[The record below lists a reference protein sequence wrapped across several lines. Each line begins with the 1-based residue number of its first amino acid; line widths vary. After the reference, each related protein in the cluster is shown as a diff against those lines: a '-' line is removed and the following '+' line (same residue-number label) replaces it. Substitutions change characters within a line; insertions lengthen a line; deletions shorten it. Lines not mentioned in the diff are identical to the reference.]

1 MSDIQ
6 SIQVCSGLEQNRRHL
21 QRSPCNPDIHNP
33 DRIHHHIWRTLYRS
47 YSVQSQSTGHPIA
60 LANTGSSTPIFNA
73 IHNDVSHI
81 RNGLYDPMVL
91 SRLTRIVSAYSKISV
106 HSNSNKSHQLP
117 IQREIL
123 IVGYWTING
132 YAHITRFQ
140 IIFQIIYFPKYLYKI
155 YYFNT
160 SKINQYLFL
169 KKFHFLL

>member
-1 MSDIQ
+1 MEI
-6 SIQVCSGLEQNRRHL
+6 SIPGISQCRDNQQEILSLSKISGLQH
-21 QRSPCNPDIHNP
+21 RS
-33 DRIHHHIWRTLYRS
+33 S
-47 YSVQSQSTGHPIA
+47 
-60 LANTGSSTPIFNA
+60 NA

-140 IIFQIIYFPKYLYKI
+140 IIFQIIYI
-155 YYFNT
+155 
-160 SKINQYLFL
+160 SKISLQDI
-169 KKFHFLL
+169 KFQHFKNKSIFIFFTNFTFHI

>member
-33 DRIHHHIWRTLYRS
+33 DRIHHHIWRTQYRS
-47 YSVQSQSTGHPIA
+47 NSVQSQSIVHPIT
-60 LANTGSSTPIFNA
+60 LANTGLQHRSSNA

-106 HSNSNKSHQLP
+106 AFKFKQ
-117 IQREIL
+117 
-123 IVGYWTING
+123 
-132 YAHITRFQ
+132 ITT
-140 IIFQIIYFPKYLYKI
+140 
-155 YYFNT
+155 NT
-160 SKINQYLFL
+160 YSKVNIDSR
-169 KKFHFLL
+169 LLNYQWICTTSPDSK